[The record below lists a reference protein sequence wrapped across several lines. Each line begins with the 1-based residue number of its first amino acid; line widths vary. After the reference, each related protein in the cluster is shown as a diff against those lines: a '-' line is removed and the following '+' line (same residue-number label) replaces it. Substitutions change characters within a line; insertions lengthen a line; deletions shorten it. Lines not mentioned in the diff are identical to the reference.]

1 VTGALTAAT
10 LTGALA
16 AVPVGMSLDRHG
28 GRALM
33 TAGSTA
39 GTLLVAAMSTVDN
52 LVELYA
58 VWIGIGLASA
68 MVLYEAAFA
77 VVITWHPTHHARA
90 NALLAITV
98 VAGFASTIVLP
109 LTGALV
115 HTYGWRTATLIL
127 AAIHGAVTIPVHA
140 AALRRAPSPS
150 HQPSHRPAP
159 GPDIIRRAAV
169 RAALHDQGFWLLT
182 LAFVASAAA
191 VSTLSVHLVA
201 YLIEAGHPAT
211 FAATVAGLLGV
222 LSVTGRLATTG
233 LQRRLRPTTVVA
245 AVFGLQALAAARLSH
260 RSTRGM
266 TVHRIFVQGGA
277 DAWGWMR
284 QSVFRRTPSGLDL
297 G

>member
-1 VTGALTAAT
+1 VAGLN
-10 LTGALA
+10 
-16 AVPVGMSLDRHG
+16 D
-28 GRALM
+28 GRLHRRP
-33 TAGSTA
+33 
-39 GTLLVAAMSTVDN
+39 LLVAAMSTVDN

-58 VWIGIGLASA
+58 VWTGIGLASA

-90 NALLAITV
+90 NALLAVTI

-109 LTGALV
+109 LTGALM

-127 AAIHGAVTIPVHA
+127 AAIHGAGDDP
-140 AALRRAPSPS
+140 
-150 HQPSHRPAP
+150 PAR
-159 GPDIIRRAAV
+159 RRAAPRTEPQPPTLTPPGPGAGSHPPGGV
-169 RAALHDQGFWLLT
+169 HVALHDQGFWLLT